1 MFKVEKGTR
10 REGTIRKILS
20 NGLIVDIGI
29 DQGIVFLSNISCQF
43 MTEKD
48 LRDFFYCGQKVNVI
62 ILGYDEKDRLRL
74 GMKQLQTLTY
84 KEGEKVTVK
93 AKRITNGMECVTCDG
108 NNIKCFISENE
119 LSWTGDLDASDLL
132 NMEIDVKI
140 ISIDDRD
147 GKYKMRCSLKQM
159 TKNPWEDVIDMVEGS
174 VIEVKVVKHDKNGIS
189 IVTIKEG
196 LPGYIH
202 KNQVTWLKPD
212 NDITESDYPEIGKTT
227 RVVVRKFQSNKKLLL
242 CSIRDL
248 MPNPWDQLKIGMIV
262 KGKVIIGKPKEHLV
276 KLDNGIT
283 GHCSDDILINC
294 GAEYDFLIMS
304 INTVSRTVVV
314 SKEAKNIL
322 MKDIHDVKSF
332 FKTRAQKNYSFIQED
347 KILLPQDIVCDGETI
362 PMPYAMAWIS
372 YFNSNPS
379 KLNKHTIISTI
390 RTQSDMLKSFI
401 SIDIRDYGYIPYI
414 PDERLLKS
422 TVFKAKIEMPT
433 VHGYFVQVAGRIGYI
448 DKDTIPSR
456 FDFSKDDLNVY
467 FPYNICHN
475 KHIDIIAVNTQET
488 TVNEENKNLF
498 KLDNDETNVLDDTDR
513 TILETLES
521 KYPYLNKN
529 NCNRINEK
537 VYVCY
542 DPKLQTALKEFLDN
556 NTGYFS
562 TNNFW
567 LASHICPETSL
578 QTLLI
583 YNNEDIMLECRATDN
598 RIFVLNFFSHRKQS
612 EMQNKLNCNT
622 KALILPASHLE
633 LFKTYDIPLTFDA
646 AKVRL
651 LLSHQYDVYTH
662 MLPNLRKKVLEK
674 KRDIGK
680 DYMVM
685 SKYLEYQQ
693 SIETE
698 RLGGK
703 EVSVNSSHVTIGS
716 QEGSLSPKLI
726 ITEPQCSSLLQGEE
740 ENQLVKVTKNGT
752 EKEEYAIL
760 SDGDNDDEYILSL
773 KSASDLGAYCND
785 GFVLTPNANIFHLR
799 VQQKS
804 IDDFIYKNELLEKLD
819 SGNLKEPL
827 VDENITFF
835 DQKFNNVET
844 GNNQPVAIRK
854 AIGNQDIF
862 LIQGPPG
869 TGKTSVIVEIIRQ
882 LVNRGEKV
890 LVCSQAHSAVKNIYD
905 RLVVADSTMRI
916 GNLDIET
923 TMKPI
928 DHKNYMFF
936 LNHNLELLKELSQG
950 HVEEA
955 LQLCDSYAN
964 GYSENVCND
973 FMEAHKYLVK
983 YYNSREYEVE
993 DLKGLIA
1000 DYKEEIEQLTSDNN
1014 TFYTA
1019 SHINSL
1025 QVVLGTCIG
1034 VGTDRGIYKSGAK
1047 FDTLIIDEAGK
1058 ANLAETNVPMHLAS
1072 KYILVGDENQLPPYM
1087 DTEEIKDFKESDD
1100 AKELYDGNV
1109 EKALGMSLF
1118 EYFLKHP
1125 NFRPESRVLLNY
1137 QYRMNPAIGDKIS
1150 SLFYHEKLLNGRGT
1164 EKQDCDIS
1172 GLNGTVLF
1180 FDTGNTNNRNY
1191 YDPYEKNAGNG
1202 SIWNPCEIEI
1212 LIKDILPKLEGAL
1225 QIDNDITIGIIAPY
1239 KEQVRHIK
1247 NALGKMHSVLKDSV
1261 YTIDNVQGQEY
1272 DIVVLSFVRAFCE
1285 KNRKVGFLDDLRRL
1299 NVALSRAKKK
1309 LIMIGHLNTLTR
1321 PKAHRAYTIEEKLQ
1335 PVEIFK
1341 RISADATIQRTE
1353 LNSIDK
1359 LRKYGIEEGHIF
1371 KACPI
1376 IVDNGKCGFFMK
1388 LGEEQVRFTLPNI
1401 SGLQSGD
1408 VYDVQFKAYS
1418 SSWDNRP
1425 VFRIIPLSVKVEILE
1440 HDKESGR
1447 IRLENGNVL
1456 NVRFQRKKSRLF
1468 SQILGDGNLCDSY
1481 LPFNIIGNTAS
1492 LDEDKLQKKVKMWHY
1507 AKGTKMSARVIM
1519 TNTKCI
1525 YILCKNIIGII
1536 FKLGSS
1542 ERFDDIHIGD
1552 VINCEV
1558 YTKWVE
1564 FGMIKFNYNNKVI
1577 CNYGYTK
1584 SNKNR
1589 KTEWWNPVRVPYC
1602 ATTSLST
1609 DCQF

>member
-513 TILETLES
+513 TILETLGS

-556 NTGYFS
+556 NTGYF
-562 TNNFW
+562 
-567 LASHICPETSL
+567 P
-578 QTLLI
+578 
-583 YNNEDIMLECRATDN
+583 
-598 RIFVLNFFSHRKQS
+598 RI
-612 EMQNKLNCNT
+612 
-622 KALILPASHLE
+622 
-633 LFKTYDIPLTFDA
+633 
-646 AKVRL
+646 
-651 LLSHQYDVYTH
+651 
-662 MLPNLRKKVLEK
+662 
-674 KRDIGK
+674 
-680 DYMVM
+680 
-685 SKYLEYQQ
+685 
-693 SIETE
+693 
-698 RLGGK
+698 
-703 EVSVNSSHVTIGS
+703 
-716 QEGSLSPKLI
+716 
-726 ITEPQCSSLLQGEE
+726 
-740 ENQLVKVTKNGT
+740 
-752 EKEEYAIL
+752 
-760 SDGDNDDEYILSL
+760 
-773 KSASDLGAYCND
+773 
-785 GFVLTPNANIFHLR
+785 IF
-799 VQQKS
+799 
-804 IDDFIYKNELLEKLD
+804 
-819 SGNLKEPL
+819 G
-827 VDENITFF
+827 
-835 DQKFNNVET
+835 
-844 GNNQPVAIRK
+844 
-854 AIGNQDIF
+854 
-862 LIQGPPG
+862 
-869 TGKTSVIVEIIRQ
+869 
-882 LVNRGEKV
+882 
-890 LVCSQAHSAVKNIYD
+890 
-905 RLVVADSTMRI
+905 
-916 GNLDIET
+916 
-923 TMKPI
+923 
-928 DHKNYMFF
+928 
-936 LNHNLELLKELSQG
+936 
-950 HVEEA
+950 
-955 LQLCDSYAN
+955 
-964 GYSENVCND
+964 
-973 FMEAHKYLVK
+973 
-983 YYNSREYEVE
+983 
-993 DLKGLIA
+993 
-1000 DYKEEIEQLTSDNN
+1000 
-1014 TFYTA
+1014 
-1019 SHINSL
+1019 L
-1025 QVVLGTCIG
+1025 QV
-1034 VGTDRGIYKSGAK
+1034 
-1047 FDTLIIDEAGK
+1047 
-1058 ANLAETNVPMHLAS
+1058 
-1072 KYILVGDENQLPPYM
+1072 
-1087 DTEEIKDFKESDD
+1087 
-1100 AKELYDGNV
+1100 
-1109 EKALGMSLF
+1109 
-1118 EYFLKHP
+1118 
-1125 NFRPESRVLLNY
+1125 
-1137 QYRMNPAIGDKIS
+1137 
-1150 SLFYHEKLLNGRGT
+1150 
-1164 EKQDCDIS
+1164 
-1172 GLNGTVLF
+1172 
-1180 FDTGNTNNRNY
+1180 
-1191 YDPYEKNAGNG
+1191 
-1202 SIWNPCEIEI
+1202 
-1212 LIKDILPKLEGAL
+1212 
-1225 QIDNDITIGIIAPY
+1225 
-1239 KEQVRHIK
+1239 
-1247 NALGKMHSVLKDSV
+1247 
-1261 YTIDNVQGQEY
+1261 
-1272 DIVVLSFVRAFCE
+1272 
-1285 KNRKVGFLDDLRRL
+1285 
-1299 NVALSRAKKK
+1299 
-1309 LIMIGHLNTLTR
+1309 
-1321 PKAHRAYTIEEKLQ
+1321 
-1335 PVEIFK
+1335 
-1341 RISADATIQRTE
+1341 ISAQ
-1353 LNSIDK
+1353 K
-1359 LRKYGIEEGHIF
+1359 
-1371 KACPI
+1371 
-1376 IVDNGKCGFFMK
+1376 
-1388 LGEEQVRFTLPNI
+1388 QVC
-1401 SGLQSGD
+1401 
-1408 VYDVQFKAYS
+1408 
-1418 SSWDNRP
+1418 
-1425 VFRIIPLSVKVEILE
+1425 
-1440 HDKESGR
+1440 
-1447 IRLENGNVL
+1447 
-1456 NVRFQRKKSRLF
+1456 RLF
-1468 SQILGDGNLCDSY
+1468 
-1481 LPFNIIGNTAS
+1481 
-1492 LDEDKLQKKVKMWHY
+1492 
-1507 AKGTKMSARVIM
+1507 
-1519 TNTKCI
+1519 
-1525 YILCKNIIGII
+1525 
-1536 FKLGSS
+1536 
-1542 ERFDDIHIGD
+1542 
-1552 VINCEV
+1552 
-1558 YTKWVE
+1558 
-1564 FGMIKFNYNNKVI
+1564 
-1577 CNYGYTK
+1577 
-1584 SNKNR
+1584 
-1589 KTEWWNPVRVPYC
+1589 
-1602 ATTSLST
+1602 
-1609 DCQF
+1609 